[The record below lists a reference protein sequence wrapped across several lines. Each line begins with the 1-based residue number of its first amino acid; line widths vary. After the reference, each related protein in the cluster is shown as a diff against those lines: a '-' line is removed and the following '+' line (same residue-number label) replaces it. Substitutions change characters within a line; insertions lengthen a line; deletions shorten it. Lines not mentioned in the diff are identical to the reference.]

1 MAAVDADPATAG
13 PSLQTLDEVQRR
25 VLGLAT
31 SIIHHANK
39 VRKTP
44 SGVKVG
50 GHQASSASLVSI
62 MTALYF
68 EHLRGRDRVSVKP
81 HASPVLH
88 AINYL
93 LGRLDRSYLTELRS
107 FGGLQSYP
115 SREKDPDPVDFS
127 TGSVGIGA
135 TQTLWSA
142 LAHRYV
148 AGHFDV
154 PQAGREV
161 ALIGDAELDEGA
173 IWEALVDPMIPSLG
187 EVLWIVDL
195 NRQSLDRVV
204 PDIAAGRIGAMFKA
218 AGWQTITIKYGRLLR
233 SIFAREGGETLR
245 RRIDQMPNEE
255 YQRLLRSSA
264 SELRER
270 LPGSG
275 RGSRELARLVAT
287 LDDPTLYAAVRDLG
301 GHDLSDLLDGFAQ
314 AGAASDRP
322 TVIFAYTIKAWQ
334 LPTQGHPAN
343 HSALLSEAQWRA
355 LAGELGASADDPWA
369 LFEPASDAAA
379 LCRDAA
385 ERLARPPVI
394 DAAPP
399 TVPVDV
405 GRDHAGRASTQ
416 QELGR
421 FFSDLAHAAPE
432 VAGHVVSV
440 SPDVG
445 TSTNLGGWINRVGV
459 WSIGDRVD
467 WFADDTDTLVR
478 WRESEHGQHIELG
491 IAEGNLVGL
500 LGELGATWSRDGQ
513 PLLPIG
519 TIYDPFVNRALEQWS
534 FGMYAGGQ
542 SILIGTP
549 AGVTLAP
556 EGGAHQ
562 SIITPSV
569 GLEQPR
575 CTAWEPAFGQ
585 DLEWILLHA
594 LSRLGR
600 PAGGSA
606 YLRLSTRPL
615 DQTLAA
621 TPTDPAARD
630 ARRGAVLA
638 GGYRLRSPQAPRVT
652 LVGMGVVMPEVLAA
666 ADELDGAGIEAAVV
680 CMTSADLV
688 FRALQV
694 RRGLGLGSW
703 GADDAV
709 LDAILPRSAATPI
722 VTVLD
727 GHPHTLSF
735 LGAVNDTP
743 ISCLGVQDFGQ
754 SGDVQDLY
762 RYFGIDAQTIVGAAL
777 DLI

>member
-1 MAAVDADPATAG
+1 M
-13 PSLQTLDEVQRR
+13 
-25 VLGLAT
+25 
-31 SIIHHANK
+31 
-39 VRKTP
+39 
-44 SGVKVG
+44 
-50 GHQASSASLVSI
+50 
-62 MTALYF
+62 
-68 EHLRGRDRVSVKP
+68 
-81 HASPVLH
+81 
-88 AINYL
+88 
-93 LGRLDRSYLTELRS
+93 
-107 FGGLQSYP
+107 
-115 SREKDPDPVDFS
+115 
-127 TGSVGIGA
+127 
-135 TQTLWSA
+135 
-142 LAHRYV
+142 
-148 AGHFDV
+148 
-154 PQAGREV
+154 
-161 ALIGDAELDEGA
+161 
-173 IWEALVDPMIPSLG
+173 
-187 EVLWIVDL
+187 
-195 NRQSLDRVV
+195 
-204 PDIAAGRIGAMFKA
+204 
-218 AGWQTITIKYGRLLR
+218 
-233 SIFAREGGETLR
+233 
-245 RRIDQMPNEE
+245 
-255 YQRLLRSSA
+255 
-264 SELRER
+264 
-270 LPGSG
+270 
-275 RGSRELARLVAT
+275 
-287 LDDPTLYAAVRDLG
+287 
-301 GHDLSDLLDGFAQ
+301 
-314 AGAASDRP
+314 
-322 TVIFAYTIKAWQ
+322 IFAYTIKAWQ

-343 HSALLSEAQWRA
+343 HSALLSDAQWHA
-355 LAGELGASADDPWA
+355 LAGELGADADDPWA
-369 LFEPASDAAA
+369 RFDPTSAAA
-379 LCRDAA
+379 VLCRQAA
-385 ERLARPPVI
+385 ERLERPPLT
-394 DAAPP
+394 DASPP
-399 TVPVDV
+399 DVPTEV
-405 GRDHAGRASTQ
+405 GRDHTGRASTQ
-416 QELGR
+416 QALGR
-421 FFSDLAHAAPE
+421 FFSDLAHAAPQ
-432 VAGHVVSV
+432 VAAHVVSV

-585 DLEWILLHA
+585 DLEWILLYA
-594 LSRLGR
+594 LSQLGR
-600 PAGGSA
+600 ADGGSA

-615 DQTLAA
+615 AQALAA
-621 TPTDPAARD
+621 LPAETD
-630 ARRGAVLA
+630 ARKARRRAVLA
-638 GGYRLRSPQAPRVT
+638 GGYRLREPGRPAQVT

-666 ADELDGAGIEAAVV
+666 AGELADAGIEAAVV
-680 CMTSADLV
+680 CLTSADLV

-694 RRGLGLGSW
+694 RRGLGLDSW
-703 GADDAV
+703 GEEDAV

-762 RYFGIDAQTIVGAAL
+762 RHFGIDAETIVGAAL